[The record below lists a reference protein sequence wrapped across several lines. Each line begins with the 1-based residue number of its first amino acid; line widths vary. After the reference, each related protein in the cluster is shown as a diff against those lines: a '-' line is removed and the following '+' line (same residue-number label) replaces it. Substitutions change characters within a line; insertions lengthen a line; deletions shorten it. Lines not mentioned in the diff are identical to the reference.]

1 MADAFL
7 HIMQAPRRGNLGAQ
21 LLRRICLAHSRN
33 IVLFTL
39 HRENR
44 RPMDRVQV
52 DHRAAVTVQ
61 PQRNRV
67 LDEHFFHGLEIE
79 LRRQVHHREIF
90 VVEVA
95 VSFGAI
101 AVAFHEMVEHLEMRG
116 DVAFDVH
123 GHEARQLQKAGIDLA
138 PHARIGKGHGVDAVL
153 LEPADAALL

>member
-1 MADAFL
+1 MY
-7 HIMQAPRRGNLGAQ
+7 
-21 LLRRICLAHSRN
+21 
-33 IVLFTL
+33 
-39 HRENR
+39 
-44 RPMDRVQV
+44 RVQV

-138 PHARIGKGHGVDAVL
+138 PMPGLGKGTLWMQCCLNQPMPRSCARRLTIVGFTRGSIGPPSTPSI
-153 LEPADAALL
+153 PACADRPWPPSRRWRK